1 MPLGY
6 QYCLVLLAQLVL
18 SSTFPFASFTLW
30 LIAKK
35 LLGNGNRWP
44 EIANLNGI
52 KGTIIY
58 AGQKLKIPD

>member
-1 MPLGY
+1 MATSPLESEPTYTTYVVKDGD
-6 QYCLVLLAQLVL
+6 
-18 SSTFPFASFTLW
+18 TLW

-35 LLGNGNRWP
+35 LLGNGNRWS

>member
-1 MPLGY
+1 MKDGD
-6 QYCLVLLAQLVL
+6 
-18 SSTFPFASFTLW
+18 TLW